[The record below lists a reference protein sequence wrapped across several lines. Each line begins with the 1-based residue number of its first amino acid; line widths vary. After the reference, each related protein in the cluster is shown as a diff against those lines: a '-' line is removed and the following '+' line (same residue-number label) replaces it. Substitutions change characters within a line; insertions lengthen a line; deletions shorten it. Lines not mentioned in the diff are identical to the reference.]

1 MPALLICFGVVA
13 LVVAGVDVLWTV
25 LAAGSGAGPLTA
37 RFSALAWRLALRIG
51 RRREGPRH
59 TLLALF
65 GIAIVVGMLLS
76 WVAVAVVAWT
86 AIFSASEGAVRDAS
100 TGQPASLFERGWF
113 VGYSLFTLGSG
124 PYSAGDGLW
133 QLAAVTA
140 GASGLVMVT
149 LAIAYLVPVAS
160 AVTER
165 RRMAQYVFSLGW
177 TPEEILIASWT
188 GRGFG
193 SLIQH
198 LVALTPMVHLAGE
211 HHLTYPAVDYFHSTR
226 EQDSSS
232 LSTVVLDD
240 ALTLL
245 RHGVAPDARPDPSA
259 LEPLSSA
266 LGAFLGTVEPAFVSA
281 DVEPLPE
288 PELARLWEAGIP
300 TVGEGEFEAVLKA
313 QSDRRRLL
321 ARLLADDGWTVEAWE
336 RWRTGQRRA

>member
-1 MPALLICFGVVA
+1 VSALLICLGVVA

-37 RFSALAWRLALRIG
+37 RLSALSWKLALWIG
-51 RRREGPRH
+51 RQREGPRH

-65 GIAIVVGMLLS
+65 GIAIVVGMLLA

-86 AIFSASEGAVRDAS
+86 TIFSASEGAVREAS
-100 TGQPASLFERGWF
+100 TGQPASLFERAWF

-133 QLAAVTA
+133 QLAAVAA

-165 RRMAQYVFSLGW
+165 RRLAQYVFSLGW
-177 TPEEILIASWT
+177 TPEEIVVASWT
-188 GRGFG
+188 GDGFG

-226 EQDSSS
+226 QQDSSS
-232 LSTVVLDD
+232 LTTVVLDD
-240 ALTLL
+240 AITLL
-245 RHGVAPDARPDPSA
+245 RHGVAPAVRPDPSA

-266 LGAFLGTVEPAFVSA
+266 LRAFLGTVEPAFVST
-281 DVEPLPE
+281 DVVPLPE
-288 PELARLWEAGIP
+288 PELARLRKAGIP
-300 TVGEGEFEAVLKA
+300 TVGDDEFEAVLKA

-321 ARLLADDGWTVEAWE
+321 ARLLADDGWTVEAWD
-336 RWRTGQRRA
+336 RWLTGQRRA